1 MTRKDDPEEK
11 LVKERLVVYTE
22 GEELANRITV
32 GAGALMS
39 LAGLVALV
47 RLTTLHGDP
56 WRVVSCTLY
65 GSTLVFFYIV
75 STLYHS
81 VRQPRLRYIFRV
93 LDHAS
98 IFLVIAGTYTPF
110 TLVSLNGTWGWS
122 LFGVVW
128 GLAFAGVAFKAVMT
142 ARLRILAPLLYLA
155 MGWLIV
161 IAYEQLLAAVPGA
174 GIDWLIAGGLFYS
187 VGLIFYAWDR
197 LPYNHAI
204 WHGFVLAGSASHY
217 YAIFRYVAPV

>member
-1 MTRKDDPEEK
+1 MTAKDPEEEFI
-11 LVKERLVVYTE
+11 KERLVVYTE

-39 LAGLVALV
+39 VIGLVALV
-47 RLTTLHGDP
+47 RITALQGDP
-56 WRVVSCTLY
+56 WRVASCSLY
-65 GSTLVFFYIV
+65 GATLVLFYII

-81 VRQPRLRYIFRV
+81 VRRPRLRYVFRI

-98 IFLVIAGTYTPF
+98 IFLIIAGTYTPF
-110 TLVSLNGTWGWS
+110 TLVSLQGVWGWS

-128 GLAFAGVAFKAVMT
+128 GLAFAGVGFKVVMT
-142 ARLRILAPLLYLA
+142 ARLRILGPLLYLA

-161 IAYEQLLAAVPGA
+161 IAYEPLVAAVPGA

-187 VGLIFYAWDR
+187 GGLIFYAWDR
-197 LPYNHAI
+197 LPFNHAI
-204 WHGFVLAGSASHY
+204 WHGFVLAGSACHY
-217 YAIFRYVAPV
+217 VAIYRYVAPA

>member
-1 MTRKDDPEEK
+1 MTGKDPEEEFI
-11 LVKERLVVYTE
+11 KERLVVYTE

-39 LAGLVALV
+39 VVGLVALLRV
-47 RLTTLHGDP
+47 AVHGDS
-56 WRVVSCTLY
+56 WRVVSCAIY
-65 GSTLVFFYIV
+65 GATLVLFYVI

-81 VRQPRLRYIFRV
+81 VRRPRLRYVFRI

-98 IFLVIAGTYTPF
+98 IFLIIAGTYTPF
-110 TLVSLNGTWGWS
+110 TLVSLQGVWGWS

-128 GLAFAGVAFKAVMT
+128 GLAFAGVGFKVVMT
-142 ARLRILAPLLYLA
+142 ARFRILGPLLYLA

-161 IAYEQLLAAVPGA
+161 LAYEPLVAAVPGA

-187 VGLIFYAWDR
+187 LGLIFYAWDR
-197 LPYNHAI
+197 LPYNHAV
-204 WHGFVLAGSASHY
+204 WHVFVLAGSACHY
-217 YAIFRYVAPV
+217 VAIYRYVAPVS